1 MSAEVIGVREFSFIL
16 GNNPGALVEVAE
28 ALGNEHVNVEGIAGV
43 TVLEEGVIALVTDN
57 PDKTRKVLRG
67 RGIEYQEREALVMDL
82 PHQPG
87 QLATVLSRLSSDRI
101 NVLSCYAGVEKN
113 RLILTV
119 DQTDRAKSILKLP

>member
-1 MSAEVIGVREFSFIL
+1 MTAEVIAVKEFSFIL
-16 GNNPGALVEVAE
+16 GNNPGALVEVTEGLA
-28 ALGNEHVNVEGIAGV
+28 NEHINIEGIAGL

-67 RGIEYQEREALVMDL
+67 QGVEYEEREVLAMDV

-87 QLATVLSRLSSDRI
+87 QVATILGRLSGEGL

-113 RLILTV
+113 RFLFTV
-119 DQTDRAKSILKLP
+119 DQTDRAKSLLKIS